1 MTTTKKQLIADTIEL
16 IKGADSKE
24 AIEKITH
31 DFCLELARMSSKA
44 VNSYNNPRTEFIK
57 AIKNFENVPENLK
70 SEYKNHMN
78 HHAITKAYEYSH
90 DKMLVE
96 LELENEKSD
105 NTDIKVIENEPIQE
119 NENTPKTPKKAVT
132 LDATKLIDLA
142 ISWLDSDDFYLIGI
156 GVALLTGRRQ
166 SEIYFYSSFK
176 ADDENTMIVQF
187 LSKKRGEN
195 YNSQFRIPVLCN
207 SDLIEN
213 AVEKI
218 RKLAPMT
225 ELLEIV
231 NNSKNIE
238 LGLKTARDKFNN
250 SYSSQILTIY
260 NNKARKHF
268 QDCENKELENDKDYF
283 HGVRATYASIFY
295 HLIQTK
301 YQCSVND
308 SINYVKHCL
317 SHDTDGIA
325 QKYTEFRFKN
335 LPSVDDLD
343 DSIFSVDN
351 ICEVPLEFK
360 EDIKVELNI
369 SDLLQKLDINSQNEL
384 SKKLA
389 SGENIQSVLAT
400 FIMKATQA
408 MMVSQ
413 AVGKGEET
421 KTPDTRDKIGNIV
434 LAMIQHNHNQESI
447 ENPDDRIYYAING
460 SSIDNVSKFITGKNI
475 DRVTLKKTCDN
486 LESKINDCHNTL
498 KLSEKLASRKNSD
511 GIAELANYHVRGEK
525 NQVKLESVLNSIK
538 SIYESQ
544 YSL

>member
-1 MTTTKKQLIADTIEL
+1 MSTTKKQLIADTIEL
-16 IKGADSKE
+16 IKVADSKDV
-24 AIEKITH
+24 IEKITH
-31 DFCLELARMSSKA
+31 DFCLELARMSKA
-44 VNSYNNPRTEFIK
+44 ANSYNNPRTEFIK
-57 AIKNFENVPENLK
+57 AIRDFENVPENLK
-70 SEYKNHMN
+70 SEYKNYMN
-78 HHAITKAYEYSH
+78 HHAITKAYEYNH
-90 DKMLVE
+90 AKMLA
-96 LELENEKSD
+96 ELENEKSN
-105 NTDIKVIENEPIQE
+105 NTDVLVIENTTNLETEKTQ
-119 NENTPKTPKKAVT
+119 KTPKKAVT
-132 LDATKLIDLA
+132 LDAHKLIDLA

-166 SEIYFYSSFK
+166 SEIYFYTTFK
-176 ADDENTMIVQF
+176 ADDEYTMILQY

-195 YNSQFRIPVLCN
+195 YNKQFRIPVLCN

-225 ELLEIV
+225 ELLEII

-250 SYSSQILTIY
+250 CYSSQILKIY
-260 NNKARKHF
+260 NSEARNYF
-268 QDCENKELENDKDYF
+268 QDCENKELGNDKDYF
-283 HGVRATYASIFY
+283 HGIRATYASIFY
-295 HLIQTK
+295 QLIQDK

-308 SINYVKHCL
+308 CINYVKHCL

-351 ICEVPLEFK
+351 ICEVPVDIK
-360 EDIKVELNI
+360 EDVKIELNI

-400 FIMKATQA
+400 FIMKGTQA
-408 MMVSQ
+408 MIVSQ

-421 KTPDTRDKIGNIV
+421 NPKTPDTRDKIGNIV
-434 LAMIQHNHNQESI
+434 LAMIQYNHNQESI
-447 ENPDDRIYYAING
+447 ENPDNRVYYAINA
-460 SSIDNVSKFITGKNI
+460 SSIDNVSKFLTGKNI
-475 DRVTLKKTCDN
+475 DRVTLKNTCNN
-486 LESKINDCHNTL
+486 LKSKINDCHKSL

-511 GIAELANYHVRGEK
+511 GIAELANYHVRGDK
-525 NQVKLESVLNSIK
+525 NSDKLKSVLNSIK
-538 SIYESQ
+538 AIYESQ
-544 YSL
+544 YNL

>member
-1 MTTTKKQLIADTIEL
+1 MTTLNIQTAIEQ
-16 IKGADSKE
+16 IKAATDKE
-24 AIEKITH
+24 TIEKIT
-31 DFCLELARMSSKA
+31 LEVLEYMNGRLNENGKNKGLQISEKTFR
-44 VNSYNNPRTEFIK
+44 NNRTKFIDELK
-57 AIKNFENVPENLK
+57 TIENVPDELK
-70 SEYKNHMN
+70 SEYKSHLN
-78 HHAITKAYEYSH
+78 HHAITVAYQFEYH
-90 DKMLVE
+90 KID
-96 LELENEKSD
+96 EN
-105 NTDIKVIENEPIQE
+105 TAIKVIENTPIE
-119 NENTPKTPKKAVT
+119 EIIKPPKTPKKAVT
-132 LDATKLIDLA
+132 LDAQKLIDLA
-142 ISWLDSDDFYLIGI
+142 VSWLDSDDFYLIGI

-166 SEIYFYSSFK
+166 SEIYFYSTFK
-176 ADDENTMIVQF
+176 ADDENTMIIQY

-195 YNSQFRIPVLCN
+195 YNHQFRIPVLCN

-231 NNSKNIE
+231 NNSKNID

-250 SYSSQILTIY
+250 SYSSQILKVY
-260 NNKARKHF
+260 NNEARNYF
-268 QDCENKELENDKDYF
+268 QDCENEELENDKDYF

-295 HLIQTK
+295 HLIQEK
-301 YQCSVND
+301 YQCSVHD
-308 SINYVKHCL
+308 SINYVKNCL

-343 DSIFSVDN
+343 ASIFSLDN
-351 ICEVPLEFK
+351 ICEVPLEVK

-389 SGENIQSVLAT
+389 SGDNIQSVLAT

-408 MMVSQ
+408 MMISQ
-413 AVGKGEET
+413 AVGKSEEAKT

-460 SSIDNVSKFITGKNI
+460 SSVDNVSKFITGKNI